1 MASSSVAQEQ
11 EFVGPGLSLFKRV
24 VTVIGIIGILALIL
38 WIAIYQHINR
48 NDASV
53 IGSTIA
59 AILFLAGFGYYLRL
73 VAPVSFKITIK
84 PTSLLRKT
92 GRGEIIDLAWEDV
105 PRIKEEFFP
114 NGKRISVNVYRKVTE
129 PGQKAKAW
137 SVYRDELKDFDA
149 LAEALHQAIPASC
162 DWERETVHE

>member
-11 EFVGPGLSLFKRV
+11 EFFGPGLSLFKRI
-24 VTVIGIIGILALIL
+24 VTIIGLIGILALIL
-38 WIAIYQHINR
+38 WIAIYQHIHR

-59 AILFLAGFGYYLRL
+59 AILFVAGFAYYLRL
-73 VAPVSFKITIK
+73 VAPASFTITIK
-84 PTSLLRKT
+84 ATSLVRRT
-92 GRGEIIDLAWEDV
+92 GRGEIVDLAWEDV

-114 NGKRISVNVYRKVTE
+114 NGKRISVNVYRNVTE

-137 SVYRDELKDFDA
+137 SVYRDEIKDLDA
-149 LAEALHQAIPASC
+149 LAEALQKAIPTSC